1 MSTVDMF
8 EDGNANMPLDID
20 SEEESTS
27 NSQLVRQKKR
37 RRRLV
42 FSGEDRG
49 RSAAA
54 ECLVTRVMWG
64 RILVGG

>member
-42 FSGEDRG
+42 FSGEVGG
-49 RSAAA
+49 RSAKA
-54 ECLVTRVMWG
+54 ECQLGHWRG
-64 RILVGG
+64 RMSFGG